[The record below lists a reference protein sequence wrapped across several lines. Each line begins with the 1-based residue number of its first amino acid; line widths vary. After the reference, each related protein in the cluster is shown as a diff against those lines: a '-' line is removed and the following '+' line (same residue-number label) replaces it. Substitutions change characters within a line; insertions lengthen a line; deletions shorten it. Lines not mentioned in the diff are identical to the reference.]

1 MPHFDDEPTLSTRKL
16 LLLGI
21 PSVIGAIVVSMLVQE
36 FSDLVA
42 HRLAAASTS
51 AGMPGNSFRRAMFET
66 VAAPSVTLLAALISF
81 AGFLRFPKNLFLGAL
96 AFVNAVVRLP
106 ETLTLFIQLFFRP
119 RTMIPPV
126 QNGAVLS
133 VAHNPTAEI
142 VVLCFLS
149 LTLLFVA
156 VAIIHEMNS
165 VKWKWLVA
173 LAVYAALIPLQ
184 PLVMKIL
191 APLVA

>member
-1 MPHFDDEPTLSTRKL
+1 MQVQD
-16 LLLGI
+16 
-21 PSVIGAIVVSMLVQE
+21 GAI
-36 FSDLVA
+36 
-42 HRLAAASTS
+42 
-51 AGMPGNSFRRAMFET
+51 
-66 VAAPSVTLLAALISF
+66 
-81 AGFLRFPKNLFLGAL
+81 
-96 AFVNAVVRLP
+96 
-106 ETLTLFIQLFFRP
+106 
-119 RTMIPPV
+119 
-126 QNGAVLS
+126 LS

-156 VAIIHEMNS
+156 VAIIHEMSS

-184 PLVMKIL
+184 PLMMKII